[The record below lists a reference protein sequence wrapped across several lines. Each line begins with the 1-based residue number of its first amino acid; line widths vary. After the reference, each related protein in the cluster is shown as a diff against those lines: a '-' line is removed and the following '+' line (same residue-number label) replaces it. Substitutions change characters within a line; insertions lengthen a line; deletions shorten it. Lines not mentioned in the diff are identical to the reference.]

1 MKPSEGRSGTAGS
14 QGAATPP
21 SAAISRHATRSSG
34 TTRFRGA
41 TGPLEAR
48 LLLPAAIVIAWLV
61 VSILLPNHLPLGVTV
76 EGLSLGALSAMTAMG
91 LILIYRSARIIN
103 FSQGVIGGLAA
114 SAAVVL
120 VIGRTALPYY
130 AAVPIGLLVAA
141 ASGIVVATIVV
152 RRFEKAPRLILTVAT
167 IGVAQILGAAEM
179 ELPRLFVP
187 LKSVASFSV
196 PFSFKASVGSFIF
209 NGNYLTTWIVVPIA
223 LVAMWIFLKYT
234 DTGIGIRAVADSPS
248 RATLLGIPVRRLS
261 ITAWVVASLLSGVGA
276 TLSGPILGVNVGV
289 ASGPTDLLIPLV
301 AAMLA
306 SMESLPVAVG
316 WSLVIGIMQQAVYWS
331 FHTTVYSDVAL
342 FVLLVVGMLLKYS
355 ARSGAGVADQGM
367 GDYVAVQEVH
377 PLPEAL
383 RRRPEV
389 KVGRAIAI
397 AAVAAVAIMVP
408 SLLTA
413 SRVTLLSYIAIFGI
427 IAVSLVV
434 LSGWAGQI
442 SLGQFA
448 FAGVGA
454 ATTASLM
461 VHAHVEILVALAVAG
476 ITGAAV
482 ACVIGIPALR
492 FQGLYLAV
500 VTMAFA
506 VPLSTWLL
514 SPSYFPYITPSSIN
528 RPELFGKINL
538 ASPLAFYELC
548 LAVLSVV
555 LLAAWSLR
563 NSRLGR
569 AMLAVRDNGKNA
581 AAYGIS
587 PMRVKLLAFGVSG
600 AMASI
605 AGGLYVVALGGISFG
620 GFPPQYSIQI
630 FAMVVIG
637 GMGSLLGAILGAAY
651 VEGVLYFLKGGMQ
664 LFATGAGLLVLL
676 MILPG
681 GLGGVAIR
689 IRNRLAGM
697 LSPRPESVYGVPGE
711 PEMRGTQD
719 GGVAATGAGQGS
731 AQGTMVQAAHSTR
744 ALPETRANRSEESR
758 TARAALQMAALESL
772 ELSTNGMTGTPVDGR
787 QGDTGEKGDTPG
799 YIPPSGGRPA
809 ILDAKGIDAHYGR
822 MQALFNTGMGIA
834 QGEIVAILGSNGSG
848 KSTFLGVVSGLIP
861 TTRGQVKLLGQD
873 ITRLNAFQ
881 RAHSG
886 MIMVPARQRV
896 FSSLTVAEN
905 LRLASWTVK
914 RYHHDRHF
922 AKVDAQRVLT
932 VFRSLHE
939 RANVKAGRLSGGE
952 QQMLA
957 LSQALL
963 CRPILMLIDEMS
975 LGLSPKVIDQLLQ
988 TVESLAAS
996 GVTFVIV
1003 EQSINVA
1010 SAVAQRAVFF
1020 ERGRIRFSGPT
1031 PSVEKQPELLRSVF
1045 VHAMEKADQRRATE
1059 GAGSSGAG
1067 GVAVPPTT
1075 VPPPG
1080 TAQNA
1085 QVSQPGAS
1093 STEALTVRNVSK
1105 SYGGLVAIENISLS
1119 VQQGEILGIIGANGA
1134 GKSTLIDI
1142 LGGYTKP
1149 DTGRLAL
1156 NGKDITRLS
1165 PTVRA
1170 ELGLGRVFQD
1180 SRLFPSMAV
1189 SEALAAAIERTVPVR
1204 DPLANILRLKDAR
1217 RSERVVHSRVNE
1229 LMAQMGLTRYRDS
1242 IVSELST
1249 GTRRM
1254 LELACALGHDPS
1266 VLLLDEPS
1274 SGIAQRESEA
1284 LAELLLGVAEDTGA
1298 TLIVIE
1304 HDVPLVSSIADR
1316 LVCLHLGRVIAEG
1329 SVRSVLHS
1337 SAVLAAYLGSDEEVL
1352 SASPTVGF
1360 RSGV

>member
-1 MKPSEGRSGTAGS
+1 MAKALPKRS
-14 QGAATPP
+14 
-21 SAAISRHATRSSG
+21 
-34 TTRFRGA
+34 
-41 TGPLEAR
+41 TGPRATKSPGITGSLGPR
-48 LLLPAAIVIAWLV
+48 LMLPAALLIAWLAAT
-61 VSILLPNHLPLGVTV
+61 ILLPSRLPLGVTV
-76 EGLSLGALSAMTAMG
+76 EGLSIGALSAMTAMG
-91 LILIYRSARIIN
+91 LILIYRSARIFN

-114 SAAVVL
+114 STAAVL
-120 VIGRTALPYY
+120 VIGRTDLSYY

-141 ASGIVVATIVV
+141 VTGVLVATIVV

-187 LKSVASFSV
+187 LKSVTSFTV
-196 PFSFKASVGSFIF
+196 PFNFKTSVGSFTF
-209 NGNYLTTWIVVPIA
+209 NGNYLAAWIVVPIA
-223 LVAMWIFLKYT
+223 LVAMWLFLKHT

-261 ITAWVVASLLSGVGA
+261 ITAWVVASVLSGVGA
-276 TLSGPILGVNVGV
+276 ILSGPILGVNVGI

-316 WSLVIGIMQQAVYWS
+316 WSLVIGVMQQAVYWS

-342 FVLLVVGMLLKYS
+342 FVLLVVGLLLKRS
-355 ARSGAGVADQGM
+355 EHARVDDQGM

-389 KVGRAIAI
+389 RVGRAVAI
-397 AAVAAVAIMVP
+397 AAVAAAAVLVP
-408 SLLTA
+408 SLLSA
-413 SRVTLLSYIAIFGI
+413 SRITLLSYIAIFGI

-454 ATTASLM
+454 AATASLM
-461 VHAHVEILVALAVAG
+461 VHAHVEILVALALAG
-476 ITGAAV
+476 IVGAAV
-482 ACVIGIPALR
+482 ACIIGIPALR

-506 VPLSTWLL
+506 VPLSSWLL
-514 SPSYFPYITPSSIN
+514 SPSYFPFITPGNIS
-528 RPELFGKINL
+528 RPELFGKISL

-548 LAVLSVV
+548 LAVLAVV

-569 AMLAVRDNGKNA
+569 AILAVRDNGKNA
-581 AAYGIS
+581 SAYSIS
-587 PMRVKLLAFGVSG
+587 PLRVKLLAFGVSG
-600 AMASI
+600 AMAGV

-620 GFPPQYSIQI
+620 GFPPQYSIQV

-651 VEGVLYFLKGGMQ
+651 VEGVLYFVKGGLQ

-676 MILPG
+676 MILPA

-697 LSPRPESVYGVPGE
+697 LSPSPASVYGAPGE
-711 PEMRGTQD
+711 PPIHGGQAGTE
-719 GGVAATGAGQGS
+719 ATGAVPATAPG
-731 AQGTMVQAAHSTR
+731 ATVPAIQAALAAKAS
-744 ALPETRANRSEESR
+744 RSGESR
-758 TARAALQMAALESL
+758 TARAALQMAALETL
-772 ELSTNGMTGTPVDGR
+772 EMSTNGISSAPAGGD
-787 QGDTGEKGDTPG
+787 QGKAGQKGDTPG
-799 YIPPSGGRPA
+799 YIAPSGNRPA
-809 ILDAKGIDAHYGR
+809 ILAAKGIDACYGR

-834 QGEIVAILGSNGSG
+834 QGEIVAILGTNGAG
-848 KSTFLGVVSGLIP
+848 KSTFLGVISGLIP
-861 TTRGQVKLLGQD
+861 VTSGRVELIGQD
-873 ITRLNAFQ
+873 ITKLSTPQ
-881 RAHSG
+881 RVRSG
-886 MIMVPARQRV
+886 MIMVPAGQGV
-896 FSSLTVAEN
+896 FSSLTVMEN

-914 RYHHDRHF
+914 RHHHDRRF
-922 AKVDAQRVLT
+922 AKAATQRVLMI
-932 VFRSLHE
+932 FPSLGE
-939 RANVKAGRLSGGE
+939 RADVKAGLLSGGE

-957 LSQALL
+957 ISQALL
-963 CRPILMLIDEMS
+963 CKPKLLLIDEMS

-988 TVESLAAS
+988 TVKSLAAS

-1020 ERGRIRFSGPT
+1020 ERGHIRFSGPT

-1045 VHAMEKADQRRATE
+1045 IHAIKKADQRRATE
-1059 GAGSSGAG
+1059 GTALSGTALSGAALSG
-1067 GVAVPPTT
+1067 AALSGQSPQTGAMPSGAMPSGAM
-1075 VPPPG
+1075 PSGAMP
-1080 TAQNA
+1080 
-1085 QVSQPGAS
+1085 SGAS
-1093 STEALTVRNVSK
+1093 PEAFSARNISK
-1105 SYGGLVAIENISLS
+1105 SYGGLVAIEAVSLS
-1119 VQQGEILGIIGANGA
+1119 ARRGEILGIIGANGA
-1134 GKSTLIDI
+1134 GKSTLFDI
-1142 LGGYTKP
+1142 FGGYTKP
-1149 DTGRLAL
+1149 DTGQLAM

-1165 PTVRA
+1165 PPARA

-1180 SRLFPSMAV
+1180 SRLFPSMTV

-1204 DPLANILRLKDAR
+1204 DPIANILRLKDAR
-1217 RSERVVHSRVNE
+1217 QSERQVARRVNE
-1229 LMAQMGLTRYRDS
+1229 LMAQMSLTHYRDA

-1254 LELACALGHDPS
+1254 VELACALGHNPS

-1284 LAELLLGVAEDTGA
+1284 LAELLLGLKEDTGA
-1298 TLIVIE
+1298 SLIVIE

-1316 LVCLHLGRVIAEG
+1316 LICLHLGRIIAEG
-1329 SVRSVLHS
+1329 DVRSVLQS
-1337 SAVLAAYLGSDEEVL
+1337 PAVLAAYLGSGEEVL
-1352 SASPTVGF
+1352 SASPTVSV
-1360 RSGV
+1360 RSSI

>member
-1 MKPSEGRSGTAGS
+1 MKASEGRSGTTGS
-14 QGAATPP
+14 QDTATLPDT
-21 SAAISRHATRSSG
+21 AGSRHATRSSG
-34 TTRFRGA
+34 ATRFRGA
-41 TGPLEAR
+41 TGPLGAR
-48 LLLPAAIVIAWLV
+48 LLLPAAIAIAWLV
-61 VSILLPNHLPLGVTV
+61 VTILLPNHLPLGVTV

-114 SAAVVL
+114 SAAIVL

-141 ASGIVVATIVV
+141 ASGILVATIVV

-167 IGVAQILGAAEM
+167 IGVAQMFGAAEM

-187 LKSVASFSV
+187 LKSVTSFSV

-209 NGNYLTTWIVVPIA
+209 NGNYLAAWIVVPIA
-223 LVAMWIFLKYT
+223 LVAIWIFLKHT

-306 SMESLPVAVG
+306 NMESLPVAVG
-316 WSLVIGIMQQAVYWS
+316 LSLVIGIMQQAVYWS

-342 FVLLVVGMLLKYS
+342 FVLLVVGMLLKRS
-355 ARSGAGVADQGM
+355 ARSDTRVADQGM

-383 RRRPEV
+383 RKRPEI

-397 AAVAAVAIMVP
+397 AAVAAAAIMVP
-408 SLLTA
+408 SLLNA
-413 SRVTLLSYIAIFGI
+413 SRITLLSYIVIFGI

-461 VHAHVEILVALAVAG
+461 VHAHVEILVALALAG
-476 ITGAAV
+476 ITGAVV
-482 ACVIGIPALR
+482 ACIIGIPALR

-514 SPSYFPYITPSSIN
+514 SPSYFPYITPSSIS

-538 ASPLAFYELC
+538 VSPLPFYELC
-548 LAVLSVV
+548 LAVLAVV
-555 LLAAWSLR
+555 LLAALSLR

-569 AMLAVRDNGKNA
+569 AMLAVRDNEKNA
-581 AAYGIS
+581 IAYSIS
-587 PMRVKLLAFGVSG
+587 PIRVKLLAFGVSG

-630 FAMVVIG
+630 FTMVVIG

-651 VEGVLYFLKGGMQ
+651 VEGVLYFVKGGMQ

-676 MILPG
+676 MILPS

-689 IRNRLAGM
+689 VRNRLAGM
-697 LSPRPESVYGVPGE
+697 LSSRPESVYGAPGE

-719 GGVAATGAGQGS
+719 GRVAATGAGQGS
-731 AQGTMVQAAHSTR
+731 VQGTTAQATHPTR
-744 ALPETRANRSEESR
+744 ALLETRATRSEESR
-758 TARAALQMAALESL
+758 TARAALQMAALETL
-772 ELSTNGMTGTPVDGR
+772 EMSTNGMTGTPVGGR
-787 QGDTGEKGDTPG
+787 QGYTPG

-809 ILDAKGIDAHYGR
+809 ILAAKGIDAHYGR

-861 TTRGQVKLLGQD
+861 TTRGQVELLGQD
-873 ITRLNAFQ
+873 ITRLSTFQ

-886 MIMVPARQRV
+886 MIMVPARQGV
-896 FSSLTVAEN
+896 FSSLTVTEN

-914 RYHHDRHF
+914 RHHHDRHF
-922 AKVDAQRVLT
+922 AKADAQRVLT

-939 RANVKAGRLSGGE
+939 RANMKAGKLSGGE

-988 TVESLAAS
+988 TVKSLAAS

-1031 PSVEKQPELLRSVF
+1031 PSVEKHPELLRSVF
-1045 VHAMEKADQRRATE
+1045 IHAMKKSDQRRATE
-1059 GAGSSGAG
+1059 GAGPSGAG
-1067 GVAVPPTT
+1067 GVTAPPVTA
-1075 VPPPG
+1075 PPPG

-1085 QVSQPGAS
+1085 QAPQPGAAS
-1093 STEALTVRNVSK
+1093 AEAFTVRNVSK
-1105 SYGGLVAIENISLS
+1105 SYGGLVAIEDISLS

-1134 GKSTLIDI
+1134 GKSTLFDI
-1142 LGGYTKP
+1142 FGGYTKL

-1165 PTVRA
+1165 PPARA

-1180 SRLFPSMAV
+1180 SRLFPSMTV

-1204 DPLANILRLKDAR
+1204 DPLANILHLKDAR
-1217 RSERVVHSRVNE
+1217 RSERVVHGRIDE
-1229 LMAQMGLTRYRDS
+1229 LMAQMGLTHYRDS

-1254 LELACALGHDPS
+1254 LELACVLGHDPS

-1274 SGIAQRESEA
+1274 AGIAQRQSEA
-1284 LAELLLGVAEDTGA
+1284 LAELLLGVAEDTRA

-1316 LVCLHLGRVIAEG
+1316 LICLHLGRIIAEG
-1329 SVRSVLHS
+1329 SVQSVLHS
-1337 SAVLAAYLGSDEEVL
+1337 PAVLAAYLGSGEEIL
-1352 SASPTVGF
+1352 SASPTASV
-1360 RSGV
+1360 RNSV

>member
-1 MKPSEGRSGTAGS
+1 M
-14 QGAATPP
+14 
-21 SAAISRHATRSSG
+21 
-34 TTRFRGA
+34 FRGA
-41 TGPLEAR
+41 TGHLGSR

-61 VSILLPNHLPLGVTV
+61 VTILLPNHLPLGVTV

-120 VIGRTALPYY
+120 VISRTDLSYY
-130 AAVPIGLLVAA
+130 AAVPIGLLVAV
-141 ASGIVVATIVV
+141 ASGILVATIVV

-179 ELPRLFVP
+179 ELPKLFVP
-187 LKSVASFSV
+187 LKSVTSFSV
-196 PFSFKASVGSFIF
+196 PFSFKVSVGSFIF
-209 NGNYLTTWIVVPIA
+209 NGNYLVAWIVVPIA
-223 LVAMWIFLKYT
+223 LVAMWIFLKHT

-261 ITAWVVASLLSGVGA
+261 ITAWVVAAILSGVGA

-342 FVLLVVGMLLKYS
+342 FVLLVVGMLLKRS
-355 ARSGAGVADQGM
+355 ERSGTRVADQGM

-383 RRRPEV
+383 RKRPEI

-397 AAVAAVAIMVP
+397 AAVAAAAVIAP

-413 SRVTLLSYIAIFGI
+413 SRITLLSYIAIFGI

-461 VHAHVEILVALAVAG
+461 VHAHVEILVALALAG
-476 ITGAAV
+476 ITGAVV

-514 SPSYFPYITPSSIN
+514 SPSYFPYITPSSIS

-548 LAVLSVV
+548 LAVLAVV

-581 AAYGIS
+581 AAYSIS
-587 PMRVKLLAFGVSG
+587 PIRVKLLAFGVSG
-600 AMASI
+600 AIASI

-651 VEGVLYFLKGGMQ
+651 VEGVLYFVKGGMQ

-676 MILPG
+676 MILPS

-697 LSPRPESVYGVPGE
+697 LSPQPESAYGAPEYGTSAYGAPGE
-711 PEMRGTQD
+711 PEMHGTQD
-719 GGVAATGAGQGS
+719 DRSAATGAGQGS
-731 AQGTMVQAAHSTR
+731 MQGTTVQVAHPTR
-744 ALPETRANRSEESR
+744 ALQDARTTWSEESR
-758 TARAALQMAALESL
+758 IARAALQMAALETL
-772 ELSTNGMTGTPVDGR
+772 EMSTNGMTGTPVSGG
-787 QGDTGEKGDTPG
+787 QGDTLG

-809 ILDAKGIDAHYGR
+809 ILAAKGIDAHYGR

-834 QGEIVAILGSNGSG
+834 QGEIVAILGTNGAG

-861 TTRGQVKLLGQD
+861 TTSGQLELVGED
-873 ITRLNAFQ
+873 ITKLSTPQ
-881 RAHSG
+881 RVRSG
-886 MIMVPARQRV
+886 MIMVPAGQGV
-896 FSSLTVAEN
+896 FSSLTVMEN

-914 RYHHDRHF
+914 RHHHDRHF
-922 AKVDAQRVLT
+922 AKVATQRVL
-932 VFRSLHE
+932 VIFPSLHE
-939 RANVKAGRLSGGE
+939 RANVKAGMLSGGE

-957 LSQALL
+957 ISQALL
-963 CRPILMLIDEMS
+963 CRPKLMLIDEMS
-975 LGLSPKVIDQLLQ
+975 LGLSPKAIDQLLQ
-988 TVESLAAS
+988 TVKSLAAS

-1003 EQSINVA
+1003 EQSINIA

-1020 ERGRIRFSGPT
+1020 ERGHIRFSGPT

-1045 VHAMEKADQRRATE
+1045 LNAIKKADQRRATR
-1059 GAGSSGAG
+1059 GTGHSVASGA
-1067 GVAVPPTT
+1067 AVPPAA

-1085 QVSQPGAS
+1085 QMPQPGAAS
-1093 STEALTVRNVSK
+1093 AEAFTVRNISK
-1105 SYGGLVAIENISLS
+1105 SYGGLVAVENISLS

-1134 GKSTLIDI
+1134 GKSTLFDI
-1142 LGGYTKP
+1142 FGGYTKP
-1149 DTGRLAL
+1149 DTGQLAL

-1165 PTVRA
+1165 APARA

-1180 SRLFPSMAV
+1180 SRLFPSMTV
-1189 SEALAAAIERTVPVR
+1189 SEALAVAMERTVPVR
-1204 DPLANILRLKDAR
+1204 DPLAGILRLKDAR
-1217 RSERVVHSRVNE
+1217 RSERVVHRRVNE
-1229 LMAQMGLTRYRDS
+1229 LMAQMGLTHYRDS

-1249 GTRRM
+1249 GTRRI

-1274 SGIAQRESEA
+1274 SGIAQRESEV

-1316 LVCLHLGRVIAEG
+1316 LICLHLGRVIAEG

-1337 SAVLAAYLGSDEEVL
+1337 PAVLAAYLGSGEEIL
-1352 SASPTVGF
+1352 SASPTVSV
-1360 RSGV
+1360 RSSV